1 MKYSLE
7 LKKFLNAYEEYKS
20 NVLFPTYEEL
30 KIILQTWEQPE
41 YWKKYTPGNGVA
53 APSPIRIIMTRIKH
67 SDKVVDKI
75 FRKSTQFQGGLCLES
90 IQNMQDTIGVRV
102 IVYFTSQLPLID
114 KEIRSSELFEIS
126 EKHIPEAYMSTDT
139 LRRIGLSHLESDFK
153 ESGYSSIHY
162 TLRLKSSSIEK
173 NNRPFF
179 EVQVRTLAQELWCE
193 LEHVLCYKPEHRPS
207 LSAKNRLQI
216 LSREVG
222 VIDEHF
228 NLLYEDLIHN
238 QQFAA
243 YKDSDI
249 LNFENAPKVLK
260 ELGIQC
266 SLTDLNP
273 IIKILFSHNIRSI
286 GDLMKVAIPRRLVT
300 IRNTYVS
307 TLGHAPNN
315 VELIS
320 TLATL
325 KTAKSKDIEIE
336 RIKSFIKYKNG

>member
-1 MKYSLE
+1 MRYSLD
-7 LKKFLNAYEEYKS
+7 LKKFLKSYEEYKL
-20 NVLFPTYEEL
+20 NILNPTFEEL
-30 KIILQTWEQPE
+30 NIILKNWEQPE

-53 APSPIRIIMTRIKH
+53 APTPIRIIMTRIKE

-75 FRKSTQFQGGLCLES
+75 YRKSSKFKNGLSLES
-90 IQNMQDTIGVRV
+90 IKNMHDTIGVRV
-102 IVYFTSQLPLID
+102 IVYFTSQLPILD
-114 KEIRSSELFEIS
+114 KEIRSSVLFDIS
-126 EKHIPEAYMSTDT
+126 QNYKPEAYMNTDT
-139 LRRIGLSHLESDFK
+139 LNRLGLSHLESDLK

-162 TLRLKSSSIEK
+162 TCRLKSSSLEK
-173 NNRPFF
+173 EKRPFF
-179 EVQVRTLAQELWCE
+179 EIQVRTLAQELWCE

-207 LSAKNRLQI
+207 LSATNRLQI

-238 QQFAA
+238 QQLAA
-243 YKDSDI
+243 YKDSNI

-260 ELGIQC
+260 EIGIEC

-273 IIKILFSHNIRSI
+273 ILKILYSRNIRSI
-286 GDLMKVAIPRRLVT
+286 GDLMKLAIPRRLVT

-307 TLGHAPNN
+307 TLGHAPSN

-325 KTAKSKDIEIE
+325 KGARSKDIEMK
-336 RIKSFIKYKNG
+336 RIKSFIKYKT

>member
-1 MKYSLE
+1 MRYSLE
-7 LKKFLNAYEEYKS
+7 LKEFLELYEKYKV
-20 NVLFPTYEEL
+20 NTLNPTHQEL
-30 KIILQTWEQPE
+30 NTILKTWEEPG
-41 YWKKYTPGNGVA
+41 YWKKYTAGNGVA
-53 APSPIRIIMTRIKH
+53 APTPIRIVMTRIKH

-75 FRKSTQFQGGLCLES
+75 YRKSEQFPGGLCLES
-90 IQNMQDTIGVRV
+90 IQNMHDTIGVRV
-102 IVYFTSQLPLID
+102 IVYFTSQLPLVD
-114 KEIRSSELFEIS
+114 KEIRSSGVFEIS
-126 EKHIPEAYMSTDT
+126 EEHRPEAFMNADT
-139 LRRIGLSHLESDFK
+139 LKRLGLAHFESESK

-162 TLRLKSSSIEK
+162 TLKLKSSALKKEE
-173 NNRPFF
+173 RPFF
-179 EVQVRTLAQELWCE
+179 EIQVRTLAQELWCE

-260 ELGIQC
+260 EIGIQC
-266 SLTDLNP
+266 SLIELNP
-273 IIKILFSHNIRSI
+273 ILKILFSRDIRSI
-286 GDLMKVAIPRRLVT
+286 GDLMKIAIPRRLVT
-300 IRNTYVS
+300 IRNTYVAN
-307 TLGHAPNN
+307 LGHAPTN

-320 TLATL
+320 TLVTL
-325 KTAKSKDIEIE
+325 KGARSKDIEIE
-336 RIKSFIKYKNG
+336 RIKSFIKYNR